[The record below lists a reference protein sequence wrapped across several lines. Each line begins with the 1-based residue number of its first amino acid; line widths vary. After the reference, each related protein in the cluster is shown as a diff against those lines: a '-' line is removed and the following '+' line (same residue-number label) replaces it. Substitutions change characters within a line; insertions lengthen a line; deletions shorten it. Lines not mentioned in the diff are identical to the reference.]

1 MLKSVAN
8 PLFMRKIDVDKLV
21 ENLWINGVVVHNIHT
36 A

>member
-1 MLKSVAN
+1 MLKSVVN

-21 ENLWINGVVVHNIHT
+21 EKLWINGVVVHNIHT

>member
-1 MLKSVAN
+1 MLKSVVN

-21 ENLWINGVVVHNIHT
+21 ENLWINGLVFHIIHT